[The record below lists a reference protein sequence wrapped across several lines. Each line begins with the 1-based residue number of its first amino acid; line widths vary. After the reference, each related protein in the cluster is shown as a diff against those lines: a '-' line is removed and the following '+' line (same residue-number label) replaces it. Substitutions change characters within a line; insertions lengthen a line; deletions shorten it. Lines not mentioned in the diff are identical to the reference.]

1 MQHVKAGLD
10 RGSKTGFSEVLIG
23 RSTAPEDALVLSDLI
38 GIAEARLMSIRFDDR
53 QSIH

>member
-1 MQHVKAGLD
+1 MQQVKAGFD
-10 RGSKTGFSEVLIG
+10 RDSMIGLSEVLIG